1 MSEYLHIN
9 SAVSPCN
16 IDPTCRSCNKNMAS
30 NNPATQYQR
39 QKIIQNTVR
48 VKSSLYTMNLA
59 ALSVYQRPSL
69 TYGVADNSG
78 ATYVVPPGV
87 NWNQM
92 SDRKEPHIQKVVTS
106 SGSTYRGSSTKR
118 TIVSSRPGAMSP
130 GGSGVDIKHNSYD
143 RYLNRIKGKAPLK
156 RGVVPPYFASPFIP
170 FNRAAPI
177 YGGKIMK
184 TSIVNGCN
192 CPEYSND
199 NEQIYKAT
207 LSQNIDNVVQ
217 YQFFVGQD
225 VYAKEG
231 QSENYKKARIIS
243 IYGNIFNVLFSNGV
257 TENKKNSEIK
267 IFDNGCECPGPALIN
282 EPKIVKLSDGQYVC
296 AFPNNAFIKSL
307 AEN

>member
-1 MSEYLHIN
+1 MPTIATN
-9 SAVSPCN
+9 DQITTGCRWCN
-16 IDPTCRSCNKNMAS
+16 NNISYNDPAS
-30 NNPATQYQR
+30 QYQTL
-39 QKIIQNTVR
+39 KIIQNTVR
-48 VKSSLYTMNLA
+48 VPASLYTHDLG
-59 ALSVYQRPSL
+59 ALTVYQTPGL
-69 TYGVADNSG
+69 I
-78 ATYVVPPGV
+78 GV

-106 SGSTYRGSSTKR
+106 SGSAYRGSSTKR

-192 CPEYSND
+192 CPENSNN
-199 NEQIYKAT
+199 NEKIYKAT
-207 LSQNIDNVVQ
+207 VSQNIDN
-217 YQFFVGQD
+217 FLKNRFLVGQF

-231 QSENYKKARIIS
+231 QSENYKKATITS
-243 IYGNIFNVLFSNGV
+243 IYGNIFTVMFSNGV
-257 TENKKNSEIK
+257 TENKTISEIK

-296 AFPNNAFIKSL
+296 VFPNNAFLKSL

>member
-1 MSEYLHIN
+1 MYSKTSIDYRWRKCDTNLN
-9 SAVSPCN
+9 SN
-16 IDPTCRSCNKNMAS
+16 T
-30 NNPATQYQR
+30 PANRYQILKR
-39 QKIIQNTVR
+39 IQNTVR
-48 VKSSLYTMNLA
+48 VPSSIYTMNLA
-59 ALSVYQRPSL
+59 GLNVYQKPSDI
-69 TYGVADNSG
+69 YQIVDVAGTNYIVS
-78 ATYVVPPGV
+78 PGV

-106 SGSTYRGSSTKR
+106 SGSAYRGSSTKR

-156 RGVVPPYFASPFIP
+156 RGVVPPYFASPVIP
-170 FNRAAPI
+170 FNSAAPI

-192 CPEYSND
+192 CPENSNN

-207 LSQNIDNVVQ
+207 VSQNIDNVLKN
-217 YQFFVGQD
+217 QFFVGQF

-231 QSENYKKARIIS
+231 QSENYKKATITS
-243 IYGNIFNVLFSNGV
+243 IYGNIFTVIFSNGV
-257 TENKKNSEIK
+257 TENKTISEIK

-282 EPKIVKLSDGQYVC
+282 EPTIVKLSDGQYVC
-296 AFPNNAFIKSL
+296 VFPNNAFLKSL

>member
-1 MSEYLHIN
+1 MFSRKPSDERCRNCDTNLN
-9 SAVSPCN
+9 SN
-16 IDPTCRSCNKNMAS
+16 T
-30 NNPATQYQR
+30 PANRYQILKR
-39 QKIIQNTVR
+39 IQNTVR
-48 VKSSLYTMNLA
+48 VPSSIYTMNLA
-59 ALSVYQRPSL
+59 GLNVYQKPSDN
-69 TYGVADNSG
+69 YQIVDVAGTNYIVS
-78 ATYVVPPGV
+78 PGV

-106 SGSTYRGSSTKR
+106 SGSAYRGSSTKR

-192 CPEYSND
+192 CPENSNN
-199 NEQIYKAT
+199 NEQIYKVT
-207 LSQNIDNVVQ
+207 LSQNIGNVAKNRF
-217 YQFFVGQD
+217 YIGEY
-225 VYAKEG
+225 VYAKER
-231 QSENYKKARIIS
+231 QSENYKKARIIT
-243 IYGNIFNVLFSNGV
+243 IYGTIFSVLFSNGV
-257 TENKKNSEIK
+257 TENKRFKEIK
-267 IFDNGCECPGPALIN
+267 KFDNGCECPGPALIN
-282 EPKIVKLSDGQYVC
+282 EPTVVKLSDGQYVC
-296 AFPNNAFIKSL
+296 VFPNNAFIQSL